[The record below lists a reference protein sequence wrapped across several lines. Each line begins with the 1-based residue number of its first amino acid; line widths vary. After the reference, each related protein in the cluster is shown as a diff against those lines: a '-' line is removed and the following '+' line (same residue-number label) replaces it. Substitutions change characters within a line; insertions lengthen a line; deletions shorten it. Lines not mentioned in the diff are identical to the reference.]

1 MTIGTRI
8 KQLQRELGFTSSE
21 KFAESL
27 DKTTASRI
35 NDIVRG
41 KQKLPDDLMFEL
53 ITKFNVNANWIIA
66 GVGDMFIGDIP
77 SSPNSEEDAL
87 TREEASL
94 IDDFRNMND
103 QGKVAVKTTARAMAQ
118 QELFKNSKVG

>member
-1 MTIGTRI
+1 MSIGARI

-21 KFAESL
+21 KFAEVL

-66 GVGDMFIGDIP
+66 GVGDIFIKNIP
-77 SSPNSEEDAL
+77 NISNDETINLTKEE
-87 TREEASL
+87 ESL
-94 IDDFRNMND
+94 LDDFRNMND
-103 QGKVAVKTTARAMAQ
+103 QGKTAVKTTARAMAE

>member
-1 MTIGTRI
+1 MSIGARI

-21 KFAESL
+21 KFAEVL

-66 GVGDMFIGDIP
+66 GVGDIFIKNIP
-77 SSPNSEEDAL
+77 NISNDENINLTKEE
-87 TREEASL
+87 ESL
-94 IDDFRNMND
+94 LDDFRNMND
-103 QGKVAVKTTARAMAQ
+103 QGKTAVKTTARAMAE

>member
-1 MTIGTRI
+1 MSIGARI

-21 KFAESL
+21 KFAEVL

-66 GVGDMFIGDIP
+66 GVGDIFIRNIP
-77 SSPNSEEDAL
+77 NISNDETINLTKEE
-87 TREEASL
+87 ESL
-94 IDDFRNMND
+94 LDDFRSMND
-103 QGKVAVKTTARAMAQ
+103 QGKTAVKTTARAMAE

>member
-1 MTIGTRI
+1 MTIGIRI
-8 KQLQRELGFTSSE
+8 KQLQKELGFTSSE
-21 KFAESL
+21 KFAEAL

-41 KQKLPDDLMFEL
+41 KQRLPDDLMLEL

-66 GVGDMFIGDIP
+66 GVGEMFIGNIP
-77 SSPNSEEDAL
+77 KLPNTESEAL
-87 TREEASL
+87 TKEEASL
-94 IDDFRNMND
+94 IDDFRNMNE